1 MTKTMTPIDCV
12 TQVEQHFGPIV
23 TELERVRS
31 EVAALFE
38 AGPVT
43 TASLRERLEPGS
55 LEFLRNPNL
64 IGGGFVVAPGVLT
77 DRRLYLVWWQ
87 GEERDFLGDADAPG
101 TGEAIDYTRQPWYR
115 TPERTGELTLVGPYV
130 DFVCTDEYVM
140 TTTMP
145 VYVGGRMVGVA
156 GADTLVETL
165 ETMLLPGLREAGAT
179 LVNGHGKAIVSA
191 DPQLATGSPLT
202 TARDMIPCRGLPLSV
217 ALS

>member
-145 VYVGGRMVGVA
+145 VYVDGRMVGVA

>member
-1 MTKTMTPIDCV
+1 MTSTMTPLDCV
-12 TQVEQHFGPIV
+12 TQVEEHFGPIV
-23 TELERVRS
+23 SELERVRS
-31 EVAALFE
+31 EVTALFE

-43 TASLRERLEPGS
+43 SAALRERLEPGA

-64 IGGGFVVAPGVLT
+64 IGGGFVVAPGVLS

-87 GEERDFLGDADAPG
+87 GEERDFLGDADAPA

-115 TPERTGELTLVGPYV
+115 IPERTGELTLVGPYV

-145 VYVGGRMVGVA
+145 VYAGGRMVGVA

-179 LVNGHGKAIVSA
+179 LVNGHGKSIVSA
-191 DPQLATGSPLT
+191 DPQLATGDPLT

>member
-1 MTKTMTPIDCV
+1 MTKTMTPLDCV
-12 TQVEQHFGPIV
+12 AQVEQHFGPIV
-23 TELERVRS
+23 AELERVRN

-64 IGGGFVVAPGVLT
+64 IGGGFVAAPGALS

-87 GEERDFLGDADAPG
+87 GEERDFLGDADAPA

-145 VYVGGRMVGVA
+145 VYAGGRMVGVA

-191 DPQLATGSPLT
+191 DPQLATGDPLT

>member
-1 MTKTMTPIDCV
+1 MTETMTATDCV
-12 TQVEQHFGPIV
+12 AQVENHFGPIV

-31 EVAALFE
+31 EVEALFE

-43 TASLRERLEPGS
+43 SSSLRARLEPGT
-55 LEFLRNPNL
+55 LEFLRNPDL
-64 IGGGFVVAPGVLT
+64 VGGGFVVAPGALS
-77 DRRLYLVWWQ
+77 DRRLYLAWWQ
-87 GEERDFLGDADAPG
+87 DVDRSFLGDADAPA

-140 TTTMP
+140 TATMP
-145 VYVGGRMVGVA
+145 VYVDGRMVGVA

-179 LVNGHGKAIVSA
+179 LVNGLGKAVVSA
-191 DPQLATGSPLT
+191 DPQLATGDPLNS
-202 TARDMIPCRGLPLSV
+202 ARDLIPCRDLALSV

>member
-1 MTKTMTPIDCV
+1 MTETMTPTDCV
-12 TQVEQHFGPIV
+12 AQVENHFGPIV

-31 EVAALFE
+31 EVEALFE

-43 TASLRERLEPGS
+43 SSSLRARLEPGT
-55 LEFLRNPNL
+55 LEFLRNPDL
-64 IGGGFVVAPGVLT
+64 VGGGFVVAPGALS
-77 DRRLYLVWWQ
+77 DRRLYLAWWQ
-87 GEERDFLGDADAPG
+87 DVDRSFLGDADAPA

-140 TTTMP
+140 TATMP
-145 VYVGGRMVGVA
+145 VYVDGRMVGVA

-179 LVNGHGKAIVSA
+179 LVNGQGKAVVSA
-191 DPQLATGSPLT
+191 DPQLATGDLLT
-202 TARDMIPCRGLPLSV
+202 GARDLVPCRDLALSV
-217 ALS
+217 ALT

>member
-1 MTKTMTPIDCV
+1 MTTTMSPLDCV
-12 TQVEQHFGPIV
+12 AQVEEHFGPIV
-23 TELERVRS
+23 THLEHVRT

-43 TASLRERLEPGS
+43 TASLRERLEPGA
-55 LEFLRNPNL
+55 LEFLRNRDL
-64 IGGGFVVAPGVLT
+64 VGGGFVVAPDVLS
-77 DRRLYLVWWQ
+77 DRRLSLVWWQ
-87 GEERDFLGDADAPG
+87 GEDRDFLADADAPA
-101 TGEAIDYTRQPWYR
+101 TGEAIDYTRLPWYR
-115 TPERTGELTLVGPYV
+115 TAERTGELTLVGPYV

-145 VYVGGRMVGVA
+145 VHVQGRMVGVA

-191 DPQLATGSPLT
+191 DPQLATGAPLT

>member
-1 MTKTMTPIDCV
+1 MTETMTAIDCV
-12 TQVEQHFGPIV
+12 AQVEGHFGPIV

-31 EVAALFE
+31 EVAALFS

-43 TASLRERLEPGS
+43 STALRTRLESGT
-55 LEFLRNPNL
+55 LEFLRNPDL
-64 IGGGFVVAPGVLT
+64 VGGGFVVTPGVLS
-77 DRRLYLVWWQ
+77 DRRLYLAWWQ
-87 GEERDFLGDADAPG
+87 GEERDFLGAADAPA

-140 TTTMP
+140 TATVP
-145 VYVGGRMVGVA
+145 VYVEGRMVGVA

-179 LVNGHGKAIVSA
+179 LVNGQGKAVVSA
-191 DPQLATGSPLT
+191 DPQLATGDPLT
-202 TARDMIPCRGLPLSV
+202 GARDLVPCRDLALAV

>member
-1 MTKTMTPIDCV
+1 MKTMSPLDCV
-12 TQVEQHFGPIV
+12 AQVEEHFGPIV
-23 TELERVRS
+23 AHLERVRS
-31 EVAALFE
+31 DVAALFE
-38 AGPVT
+38 AGPVIS
-43 TASLRERLEPGS
+43 ASLRERLEPGA

-64 IGGGFVVAPGVLT
+64 VGGGFVVAPDVLS

-87 GEERDFLGDADAPG
+87 GEERDFLGDADAPA

-115 TPERTGELTLVGPYV
+115 NPERTGELTLVGPYV

-145 VYVGGRMVGVA
+145 VYVQGRMVGVA

-191 DPQLATGSPLT
+191 DPQLATGDPLT
-202 TARDMIPCRGLPLSV
+202 TARDMIPVRDLPLSV

>member
-1 MTKTMTPIDCV
+1 MTETMTPLDCV
-12 TQVEQHFGPIV
+12 TQVERHFCPIV
-23 TELERVRS
+23 AHLERVRS

-43 TASLRERLEPGS
+43 STSLRERLEPGS
-55 LEFLRNPNL
+55 LELLRNPNL
-64 IGGGFVVAPGVLT
+64 VGGGFVVAPDVLS

-87 GEERDFLGDADAPG
+87 GEDRDFLGDADAPA

-145 VYVGGRMVGVA
+145 VYANGRMVGVA

-179 LVNGHGKAIVSA
+179 LVNGHGKSIVSA
-191 DPQLATGSPLT
+191 DPQLATGDPLT

>member
-1 MTKTMTPIDCV
+1 MTKTMTAIDCV
-12 TQVEQHFGPIV
+12 TQVERHFGPIV
-23 TELERVRS
+23 AHLERVRS
-31 EVAALFE
+31 EVSALFE

-55 LEFLRNPNL
+55 LELLRNPDL
-64 IGGGFVVAPGVLT
+64 IGGGFVVAPDVLS

-87 GEERDFLGDADAPG
+87 GEERDFLGDADAPA

-145 VYVGGRMVGVA
+145 VYAGGRMVGVA

-179 LVNGHGKAIVSA
+179 LVNGHGKSIVSA
-191 DPQLATGSPLT
+191 DPQLATGDPLT
-202 TARDMIPCRGLPLSV
+202 TARDMVPCRGLPLSV

>member
-12 TQVEQHFGPIV
+12 AQVEQHFGPIV
-23 TELERVRS
+23 TELERVRD

-38 AGPVT
+38 TGPVT

-64 IGGGFVVAPGVLT
+64 IGGGFVAAPGVLS

-115 TPERTGELTLVGPYV
+115 SPERTGELTLVGPYV

-145 VYVGGRMVGVA
+145 VYAGGRMVGVA

-191 DPQLATGSPLT
+191 DPQLATGAPLT

-217 ALS
+217 ALG

>member
-1 MTKTMTPIDCV
+1 MTKTMTPLDCV
-12 TQVEQHFGPIV
+12 TQVEEHFGPIV
-23 TELERVRS
+23 SELERVRS
-31 EVAALFE
+31 EVTALVE

-43 TASLRERLEPGS
+43 SGALRERLEPGA

-64 IGGGFVVAPGVLT
+64 IGGGFVVAPDVLS

-87 GEERDFLGDADAPG
+87 GEERDFLGDADAPA

-145 VYVGGRMVGVA
+145 VYAGGRMVGVA

-179 LVNGHGKAIVSA
+179 LVNGHGKSIVSA
-191 DPQLATGSPLT
+191 DPQLATGDPLT